1 MKKRFFGVILV
12 LSVFFVNFFA
22 VTIGVTQIVEHPA
35 LNSIFEGL
43 KEELSDV
50 ENIVYDHQIAQG
62 SFQNATQIA
71 KKFNS
76 DADIIVAIATPS
88 AQAAVNS
95 ISNKP
100 IIFSAVTDPVA
111 AGLIRNMGLNTE
123 NVVGISD
130 MLPVELHMKLIK
142 NYMPNVKNVGLLFN
156 TGEVNSKKI
165 VQLAKNYTEKLNLNT
180 VEISGSNIN
189 ELITGINS
197 RGNEVDVFYIFTDN
211 LVASS
216 IELLS
221 NTFEDKNIPA
231 ISGDIDLA
239 RASSVIGFGFDYRSL
254 GVETGKMVK
263 KIIDG
268 EEVSNI
274 ESTFMPSS
282 ALQLYINLERANHY
296 GIDLPPEL
304 LDNADFID

>member
-12 LSVFFVNFFA
+12 LSIFIVNVFS

-43 KEELSDV
+43 KDELSDV
-50 ENIVYDHQIAQG
+50 EDVVYDHQIAQG

-71 KKFNS
+71 KKFNNDS
-76 DADIIVAIATPS
+76 DIIVAIATPS
-88 AQAAVNS
+88 AQAAANS
-95 ISNKP
+95 ITNKP
-100 IIFSAVTDPVA
+100 IVFSAVTDPIA
-111 AGLIRNMGLNTE
+111 AGLIGNMGLNSG
-123 NVVGISD
+123 NIVGISD

-142 NYMPNVKNVGLLFN
+142 NYMPNVKNVGLLYN

-165 VQLAKNYTEKLNLNT
+165 VELANVFTKELHLNT
-180 VEISGSNIN
+180 IEISGSNIN

-216 IELLS
+216 IELLA

-254 GVETGKMVK
+254 GVETGKLVK
-263 KIIDG
+263 RIING
-268 EEVSNI
+268 EKVSNI
-274 ESTFMPSS
+274 ESTFMPGS
-282 ALQLYINLERANHY
+282 ALQLYVNLERANSF
-296 GIDLPPEL
+296 GINIPQEL
-304 LDNADFID
+304 LDKADFVE

>member
-1 MKKRFFGVILV
+1 MKKRFLGVIFVFSFLV
-12 LSVFFVNFFA
+12 VQVFSL
-22 VTIGVTQIVEHPA
+22 TIGVTQIVEHPA
-35 LNSIFEGL
+35 LNAIFEGL
-43 KEELSDV
+43 KEELSDLDL
-50 ENIVYDHQIAQG
+50 IYDHQIAQG

-95 ISNKP
+95 IENKP
-100 IIFSAVTDPVA
+100 IVFSAVTDPVA
-111 AGLIRNMGLNTE
+111 AGLIPKMGLNSG

-130 MLPVELHMKLIK
+130 MLPVELHMQLIK
-142 NYMPNVKNVGLLFN
+142 RYFPDVVNVGLLFN

-165 VQLAKNYTEKLNLNT
+165 VELANEYSKNLGLKTI
-180 VEISGSNIN
+180 EISGSNIN

-197 RGNEVDVFYIFTDN
+197 RSDEVDIFYIFTDN

-221 NTFEDKNIPA
+221 EKFKEKNIPA

-239 RASSVIGFGFDYRSL
+239 KASSVIGFGFDYKSL
-254 GVETGKMVK
+254 GLETGKIVRR
-263 KIIDG
+263 IVNG
-268 EEVSNI
+268 EKVSEI
-274 ESTFMPSS
+274 ESTFMPGN
-282 ALQLYINLERANHY
+282 ALLLYINQERAKAFN
-296 GIDLPPEL
+296 INLPEEL
-304 LDNADFID
+304 INNADIIE